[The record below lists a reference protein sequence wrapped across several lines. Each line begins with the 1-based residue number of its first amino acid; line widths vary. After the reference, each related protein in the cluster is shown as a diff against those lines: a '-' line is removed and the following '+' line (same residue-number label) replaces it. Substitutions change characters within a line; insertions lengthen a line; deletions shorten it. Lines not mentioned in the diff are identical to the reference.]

1 VTFFNACR
9 EGWLWKSGS
18 LKSPKRW
25 NKRWFIINNHCLY
38 YFKTKPTVGLDNT
51 ATCRC
56 VIPLEDLRVKQKRS
70 KRGKTKEFSLRSSR
84 EGARLK
90 TAKRNDKDQLVQ
102 GKHTKLSFRA
112 ETVELAQQWIDD
124 IMVEMAPN
132 PFLLHL
138 QRRFDV
144 DMDGGSGGG
153 SGGETKDSGR
163 DSSGGDD
170 GLRDDG
176 QLMTDSEMETDDEN
190 DFGEEDNDGFLYF
203 DRGDVDGDSSDPEDR
218 EVVVEE
224 VKEVKEEV
232 KEEVMEEVKEEVEE
246 EVEEQVKEEVKEI
259 ETIKMEKVQEE
270 MAEVKE
276 KNTAEETLVGI
287 GMKKN
292 VREVAAKGMEGT
304 KAGAK
309 AGAKGEKEEE
319 QAKVNVLAK
328 DVVDENVIQVE
339 QKEETEP
346 EAADGGGA
354 GSPVSVEESVAVGKD
369 KKKGKKEKKEKRL
382 SGTTKKAKHKQ
393 NKKDKNKQ
401 KSMEVTPGN
410 IDEEVDEEVAELNAS
425 SQSSSLIPKTDI
437 LEESK
442 VRSSSTTSSL
452 GSGTRSPTLS
462 MSDDTTLL
470 SLGKFNSSDSS
481 AHPDGR
487 KN

>member
-1 VTFFNACR
+1 
-9 EGWLWKSGS
+9 
-18 LKSPKRW
+18 
-25 NKRWFIINNHCLY
+25 
-38 YFKTKPTVGLDNT
+38 
-51 ATCRC
+51 
-56 VIPLEDLRVKQKRS
+56 
-70 KRGKTKEFSLRSSR
+70 
-84 EGARLK
+84 
-90 TAKRNDKDQLVQ
+90 
-102 GKHTKLSFRA
+102 
-112 ETVELAQQWIDD
+112 
-124 IMVEMAPN
+124 
-132 PFLLHL
+132 
-138 QRRFDV
+138 
-144 DMDGGSGGG
+144 
-153 SGGETKDSGR
+153 
-163 DSSGGDD
+163 
-170 GLRDDG
+170 
-176 QLMTDSEMETDDEN
+176 
-190 DFGEEDNDGFLYF
+190 
-203 DRGDVDGDSSDPEDR
+203 
-218 EVVVEE
+218 

-232 KEEVMEEVKEEVEE
+232 KEEVMEEGMEEGKEEVEE
-246 EVEEQVKEEVKEI
+246 QVEEQVKEEVKEI

-270 MAEVKE
+270 MAEVKG
-276 KNTAEETLVGI
+276 KNTAEETVVGI
-287 GMKKN
+287 GMKTN

-309 AGAKGEKEEE
+309 GEKEEE
-319 QAKVNVLAK
+319 QAKVNVLTK
-328 DVVDENVIQVE
+328 DVVDENVIHVE

-354 GSPVSVEESVAVGKD
+354 GSPISVEESVAVGKD

-401 KSMEVTPGN
+401 KSMEVTPGS
-410 IDEEVDEEVAELNAS
+410 IDEEVAGINNIQVELDAS

-487 KN
+487 KK

>member
-1 VTFFNACR
+1 
-9 EGWLWKSGS
+9 
-18 LKSPKRW
+18 
-25 NKRWFIINNHCLY
+25 
-38 YFKTKPTVGLDNT
+38 
-51 ATCRC
+51 
-56 VIPLEDLRVKQKRS
+56 VIED
-70 KRGKTKEFSLRSSR
+70 
-84 EGARLK
+84 
-90 TAKRNDKDQLVQ
+90 
-102 GKHTKLSFRA
+102 
-112 ETVELAQQWIDD
+112 
-124 IMVEMAPN
+124 
-132 PFLLHL
+132 
-138 QRRFDV
+138 
-144 DMDGGSGGG
+144 
-153 SGGETKDSGR
+153 
-163 DSSGGDD
+163 
-170 GLRDDG
+170 
-176 QLMTDSEMETDDEN
+176 
-190 DFGEEDNDGFLYF
+190 
-203 DRGDVDGDSSDPEDR
+203 
-218 EVVVEE
+218 
-224 VKEVKEEV
+224 VKEEV
-232 KEEVMEEVKEEVEE
+232 KEDVMEDGKEEVMEDGKEEVKE

-270 MAEVKE
+270 MAEVKG
-276 KNTAEETLVGI
+276 KNTAEETVVGI

-304 KAGAK
+304 K

-369 KKKGKKEKKEKRL
+369 KKKGKREKKEKRL

-410 IDEEVDEEVAELNAS
+410 IDEEVAELLELNAS

-487 KN
+487 KK